1 MGRVASDLA
10 DVVVITSDNPRS
22 EKPLSII
29 EEVASGAHGAAPLID
44 PDRAGAI
51 SAALA
56 KAGPGDVVLIAGKGH
71 ETGQDFGDHVE
82 QFDDVVVT
90 REALRRLSGLGGQ
103 IYDHQPSSS

>member
-1 MGRVASDLA
+1 MGRVASELA

-29 EEVASGAHGAAPLID
+29 EEVASGAHGPAPLIA

-56 KAGPGDVVLIAGKGH
+56 RAEAGDVVLIAGKGH
-71 ETGQDFGDHVE
+71 ETGQDFGDRVE
-82 QFDDVVVT
+82 QFDDVSVA
-90 REALRRLSGLGGQ
+90 REALRALGGLGER
-103 IYDHQPSSS
+103 